1 MSSENNCWHRW
12 KPSGPPESNYWNVW
26 PEGRS
31 RAEHWRDPVGAWQSG
46 RSSKHK
52 DRGKPAKGLFGGRV
66 TGCPGWGPLVPVLS
80 AACSKRLSSVMGPR
94 RPSYRE
100 RLWAQH
106 NSVQERGPIPR
117 MRRTSEAAMYGFRS
131 HPSPPAGGQATRGPR
146 LPAPTAPQS
155 GREARRRP
163 RWLQPPTPRRMSKS
177 KVTLGGHLQ
186 AKRRRG
192 GGRSIF

>member
-1 MSSENNCWHRW
+1 M
-12 KPSGPPESNYWNVW
+12 
-26 PEGRS
+26 
-31 RAEHWRDPVGAWQSG
+31 
-46 RSSKHK
+46 
-52 DRGKPAKGLFGGRV
+52 

-163 RWLQPPTPRRMSKS
+163 RWLQPPTPRRMSKKQGHTRRPSTS
-177 KVTLGGHLQ
+177 KAKAGRWKVHLL
-186 AKRRRG
+186 
-192 GGRSIF
+192 SIPRADAQVQCLNRMGATARTAGAAPDHCPCYWPCA